1 MYINLSTDGCVGV
14 EQMKAYVLISL
25 SGNGEREMLD
35 DLRAMKEVSNVYLL
49 FGEWDIIAEVNAEN
63 PDALATFVID
73 KIRTNPEVKLT
84 SSLIVAGK

>member
-1 MYINLSTDGCVGV
+1 
-14 EQMKAYVLISL
+14 MKAYVLISL